1 MPHAISLSRLS
12 ARWRRLLLRALG
24 RVAVALILL
33 YSLLPILWVVAISLR
48 DPVRTMTIPPEIL
61 VRPTFRYYTD
71 LFAGVWGDFTAYYTN
86 TLIVC
91 GLAVLLSLVVG
102 MPAAFGLSRGMVHR
116 RWVNVFLGTMTI
128 IYAIP
133 SISLA
138 IPFYDIF
145 TSLGLFDSKTA
156 LVLSYQSRVLPF
168 VVWMMKTFFDEI
180 PRELDDA
187 AMVDGLTRLQV
198 ACRIVL
204 PLSVPGAFAT
214 AIFCLILVWNDL
226 PLALVLTSTPQAQT
240 LTVGI
245 LSFVQENVTLWNPMS
260 VAAVVALVPIVL
272 FVLLIQ
278 RRLVYGFGSGLK
290 G

>member
-1 MPHAISLSRLS
+1 MGRTLFGHGSMR
-12 ARWRRLLLRALG
+12 RWRRLLLAGLG
-24 RVAVALILL
+24 RIAIVMILL
-33 YSLLPILWVVAISLR
+33 YTLIPILWVVAISFR

-61 VRPTFRYYTD
+61 VRPTFRHYQD
-71 LFAGVWGDFTAYYTN
+71 LFSAVWGDFTAYYIN

-91 GLAVLLSLVVG
+91 GLAVLLSLAVG
-102 MPAAFGLSRGMVHR
+102 MPAAFGLSRDMVRR
-116 RWVNVFLGTMTI
+116 RWSTIFLGTMTI

-133 SISLA
+133 PISLA

-145 TSLGLFDSKTA
+145 SDLGLFDTKTA
-156 LVLSYQSRVLPF
+156 LVLAYQSRVLPF

-187 AMVDGLTRLQV
+187 GMVDGLTRVQV
-198 ACRIVL
+198 AWRIVL
-204 PLSVPGAFAT
+204 PLCVPGTFAT
-214 AIFCLILVWNDL
+214 AVFCLILVWNDL
-226 PLALVLTSTPQAQT
+226 PLALVLTSTPRAQT

-245 LSFVQENVTLWNPMS
+245 VSFVQENVTLWNPMS
-260 VAAVVALVPIVL
+260 AAAVVALVPIVF

-278 RRLVYGFGSGLK
+278 RRLVQGFGTGLK